1 MKDSKYVGGVL
12 KETRAI
18 EKIAVLSNKQVQML
32 TGLSRDQIWKL
43 EKLDLFPKR
52 LRLSPLRV
60 GWRTDEIRAWILSR
74 PREMA
79 YCCVNEV
86 RKGSDE

>member
-1 MKDSKYVGGVL
+1 MRNKYIDSVL
-12 KETRAI
+12 KEARAI

-32 TGLSRDQIWKL
+32 TGLSRDQILKL
-43 EKLDLFPKR
+43 EHLGQFPQR
-52 LRLSPLRV
+52 LRLSALRV